1 MRFNN
6 DTRLAVLLGKPL
18 HQSFSVRLQNT
29 AYESAG
35 INMVYLAEEMEAEQL
50 GTALAGLRQLNF
62 AGCGVTKP
70 YKVEVMQYLDEL
82 DPLCETIGACNTIV
96 NQSGKLIGFNTDGE
110 GFYRSLTEDG
120 GVSVSNSVF
129 YFFGAGGAGR
139 AMCAV
144 LAHYGAQKIY
154 ITDYYDAA
162 AQALCQE
169 FNEKLSP
176 CFEPVPFGDYSKL
189 PACDVVINAS
199 GVGMGHSIG
208 QSPMPD
214 ELVHPRQLYYD
225 ACYNP
230 EKTQFLLNAEK
241 KGAPILN
248 GLGMLVGQGAAQI
261 ELWTGHRISPDSM
274 RRELLNLLGR

>member
-70 YKVEVMQYLDEL
+70 YKVEIMQYLDEL

-96 NQSGKLIGFNTDGE
+96 NQNGKLIGFNTDGE
-110 GFYRSLTEDG
+110 GFYRSLAEDG
-120 GVSVSNSVF
+120 GVSVANSVF

-162 AQALCQE
+162 AQALCRE

-208 QSPMPD
+208 QSPMPE